1 MDVSE
6 SSAFALVWNM
16 IRSRLPDE
24 ILDDFDEFSARTNIK
39 RMDADGLMVDPAG
52 GTFYSI
58 VAGDD
63 TFVFHGAEL
72 APPAGVFGK
81 NYSRLAVSLLLFC
94 LTYLQL

>member
-1 MDVSE
+1 
-6 SSAFALVWNM
+6 M

-24 ILDDFDEFSARTNIK
+24 ILNDFDEFSARTNIK